1 VVYDS
6 YGTVGSLL
14 SFHGKAIALDIN
26 HEHAPLPLL
35 FLTHEYMVRSRNFY
49 RPMPSMEVS
58 DDWQEWMVEEGV
70 VNESDDGTFTFNR
83 DAPTSGPPARRSR
96 NLQALSTTAVPS
108 GSRTIIMPPT
118 ADLVEELMAWQRKF
132 MGWEGMA
139 EENVKKLVE
148 NIGVESIE

>member
-1 VVYDS
+1 
-6 YGTVGSLL
+6 
-14 SFHGKAIALDIN
+14 
-26 HEHAPLPLL
+26 
-35 FLTHEYMVRSRNFY
+35 
-49 RPMPSMEVS
+49 MPSMEVS